1 MSEAHPPVATSKNTG
16 THPVSL
22 AVWVVAGAVALII
35 AIILIANFAIGVYS
49 GRSLEGSAAM
59 TPEALARRIGP
70 VAKLQFEGASPA
82 APAADAPKAAPVA
95 AAAPAKAAPAKAAPA
110 KAAPANVAPVA
121 AAAPAKA
128 GKPDGKKV
136 YDTVCTACHTPG
148 AAGAPKLGDKAA
160 WAPRIKT
167 GMDMLYASALKGKN
181 AMPPKGGNAALPDAD
196 VKAAVDYLVAAGK

>member
-1 MSEAHPPVATSKNTG
+1 MSDQHESPIKTPRQLIIIVVLAFVIPIALILLVAQLVTSGGKGRNDSQEAVLARIQPVG
-16 THPVSL
+16 T
-22 AVWVVAGAVALII
+22 VVIAAGAGAP
-35 AIILIANFAIGVYS
+35 G
-49 GRSLEGSAAM
+49 AA
-59 TPEALARRIGP
+59 G
-70 VAKLQFEGASPA
+70 
-82 APAADAPKAAPVA
+82 APAAAG
-95 AAAPAKAAPAKAAPA
+95 
-110 KAAPANVAPVA
+110 
-121 AAAPAKA
+121 

-136 YDTVCTACHTPG
+136 YDTVCMACHTPG